1 MARNESCPKCS
12 GNMHEGFIADRFDNI
27 HRVVSTW
34 TEGAP
39 QKTFWTGLRLKG
51 RKTRDVQTL
60 RCDKCGFLESY
71 AK

>member
-1 MARNESCPKCS
+1 MQ
-12 GNMHEGFIADRFDNI
+12 EGFIVDRFDNI

-34 TEGAP
+34 AEGAP
-39 QKTFWTGLRLKG
+39 RKTFWTGLRLKD
-51 RKTRDVQTL
+51 RKIIDVQTH